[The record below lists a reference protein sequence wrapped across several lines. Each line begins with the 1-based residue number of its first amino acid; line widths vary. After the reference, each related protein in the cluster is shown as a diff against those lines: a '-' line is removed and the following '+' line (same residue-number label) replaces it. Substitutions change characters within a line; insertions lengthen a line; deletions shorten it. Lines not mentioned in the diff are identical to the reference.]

1 MFSGDHGRLKVIP
14 QSSFRAVPKLT
25 TRLFFGVRPATESV
39 LSSESLKSTPR
50 GVRGVI
56 CHSDTLQFTHHKTA
70 PRAYQ
75 PPRYSGV
82 LIWRHQRVPVDSS
95 MPLLICPSADSAAG
109 WPIEASTL
117 QMVPDNRPG
126 GHDRNNAIKS
136 SNRDIRYI
144 DQEHRVLNRCAQVR
158 SGGFERDAVLN
169 KTFVGRSA
177 NC

>member
-14 QSSFRAVPKLT
+14 QPSFRAVPKLT

-39 LSSESLKSTPR
+39 LSSESLNSTQR
-50 GVRGVI
+50 RVI
-56 CHSDTLQFTHHKTA
+56 CHSDTLPFTHHQTA
-70 PRAYQ
+70 PSSHK
-75 PPRYSGV
+75 PLCDSGV
-82 LIWRHQRVPVDSS
+82 LVWEHYRVLAGSS
-95 MPLLICPSADSAAG
+95 MPLLIRPSADSAVA
-109 WPIEASTL
+109 WPIGAAAP

-144 DQEHRVLNRCAQVR
+144 EQEHRVLNRCAQVR

-169 KTFVGRSA
+169 TTFVGRSA